1 MSAPRT
7 RRAQGSAS
15 AAGEPIAREPTA
27 REAAGR
33 ESAARED
40 GVRESGA
47 RESGAA
53 RDTVEQ
59 AAGERDAAERD
70 GAPAGPESGA
80 ERAGPEEAVAG
91 QSGPEEAVAG
101 RSGPERNV
109 PEGAMP
115 EGVVPEVTVPG
126 QNVPEGTGSREAG
139 SQETAPG
146 PEDDEEP
153 PRPLGPWANTA
164 VALTVIALGA
174 AGIAGSWALGP
185 GTPADPGSGTWPLL
199 VSVAVAA
206 LGVALLGLARRT
218 ADTEVFSA
226 SSWKVLAGVATMV
239 GFVAVVGVIGFEI
252 PSALLAFVWLR
263 FLGGESWRLS
273 AIASVLIVVAFYV
286 VFVGL
291 LAVPIPHLF

>member
-1 MSAPRT
+1 M
-7 RRAQGSAS
+7 
-15 AAGEPIAREPTA
+15 
-27 REAAGR
+27 
-33 ESAARED
+33 
-40 GVRESGA
+40 RESGA
-47 RESGAA
+47 REIGAA

-70 GAPAGPESGA
+70 AAPAGPESGA

-91 QSGPEEAVAG
+91 

-109 PEGAMP
+109 PEGATP
-115 EGVVPEVTVPG
+115 EGVVPE
-126 QNVPEGTGSREAG
+126 QNVPEGAG
-139 SQETAPG
+139 SQETAPD

-153 PRPLGPWANTA
+153 PRPLGPRANTA

-206 LGVALLGLARRT
+206 LGVALLGLAHRT

>member
-1 MSAPRT
+1 
-7 RRAQGSAS
+7 
-15 AAGEPIAREPTA
+15 
-27 REAAGR
+27 
-33 ESAARED
+33 
-40 GVRESGA
+40 V
-47 RESGAA
+47 
-53 RDTVEQ
+53 
-59 AAGERDAAERD
+59 
-70 GAPAGPESGA
+70 GPEGA
-80 ERAGPEEAVAG
+80 DRERVVPEEVVPERTVPEEAA
-91 QSGPEEAVAG
+91 
-101 RSGPERNV
+101 
-109 PEGAMP
+109 PEGA
-115 EGVVPEVTVPG
+115 
-126 QNVPEGTGSREAG
+126 GSPEAG
-139 SQETAPG
+139 SQEAQSQEAAPR
-146 PEDDEEP
+146 PEEDEEP
-153 PRPLGPWANTA
+153 PKPLGPWANTA

-199 VSVAVAA
+199 VSAAIAA
-206 LGVALLGLARRT
+206 LGVVLLGLARRT

>member
-1 MSAPRT
+1 M
-7 RRAQGSAS
+7 
-15 AAGEPIAREPTA
+15 RE
-27 REAAGR
+27 G
-33 ESAARED
+33 
-40 GVRESGA
+40 GA
-47 RESGAA
+47 RESTAQRAAAEQAGPEREAVA
-53 RDTVEQ
+53 RD
-59 AAGERDAAERD
+59 A
-70 GAPAGPESGA
+70 APAGPEPGA
-80 ERAGPEEAVAG
+80 EQADPRRVGPEGADRERVVPERTVPEEVVPERTVPEEAALET
-91 QSGPEEAVAG
+91 EEAA
-101 RSGPERNV
+101 
-109 PEGAMP
+109 PEGAGAQDA
-115 EGVVPEVTVPG
+115 E
-126 QNVPEGTGSREAG
+126 
-139 SQETAPG
+139 SQENAPG
-146 PEDDEEP
+146 PEEDEEP
-153 PRPLGPWANTA
+153 PKPLGPWADTA
-164 VALTVIALGA
+164 VALTVVALGA

-199 VSVAVAA
+199 VSVTIAA
-206 LGVALLGLARRT
+206 LGAALLGLARRT

>member
-1 MSAPRT
+1 M
-7 RRAQGSAS
+7 
-15 AAGEPIAREPTA
+15 
-27 REAAGR
+27 
-33 ESAARED
+33 
-40 GVRESGA
+40 
-47 RESGAA
+47 A
-53 RDTVEQ
+53 RD
-59 AAGERDAAERD
+59 A
-70 GAPAGPESGA
+70 APAGPEPGA
-80 ERAGPEEAVAG
+80 QQADPQRVG
-91 QSGPEEAVAG
+91 
-101 RSGPERNV
+101 
-109 PEGAMP
+109 PEGADRERVVPERTVP
-115 EGVVPEVTVPG
+115 EGVVPERTVPEEAA
-126 QNVPEGTGSREAG
+126 PEGAGSRKAGTQEAQSQEAQ
-139 SQETAPG
+139 SQETAPD
-146 PEDDEEP
+146 PEEEEP
-153 PRPLGPWANTA
+153 PKPLGPWANTA

-199 VSVAVAA
+199 VSAAIAA
-206 LGVALLGLARRT
+206 LGVVLLGLARRT
-218 ADTEVFSA
+218 DDTEVFSA

>member
-1 MSAPRT
+1 VSAPRT

-15 AAGEPIAREPTA
+15 AAGEPAAREPTT

-33 ESAARED
+33 ESAWP
-40 GVRESGA
+40 ESGA
-47 RESGAA
+47 REIAA
-53 RDTVEQ
+53 QRAAAEQ
-59 AAGERDAAERD
+59 ADPGRDAAELD
-70 GAPAGPESGA
+70 AADLDAADLDAAPAGPEPGA
-80 ERAGPEEAVAG
+80 EQADPERVGPEGADR
-91 QSGPEEAVAG
+91 G
-101 RSGPERNV
+101 RVLPKRTV
-109 PEGAMP
+109 PEGA
-115 EGVVPEVTVPG
+115 VPE
-126 QNVPEGTGSREAG
+126 EAG
-139 SQETAPG
+139 PQGAGPQGAGAQEAAPG
-146 PEDDEEP
+146 PEQDEEP
-153 PRPLGPWANTA
+153 PKPLGPRANTA

-199 VSVAVAA
+199 VSVAIAA
-206 LGVALLGLARRT
+206 LGVVLLGLARRT

>member
-15 AAGEPIAREPTA
+15 AAGEPAAREPTTLG
-27 REAAGR
+27 AAGR
-33 ESAARED
+33 ESARQESA
-40 GVRESGA
+40 VREGGT
-47 RESGAA
+47 RESAAQRAAAEQADPEREAVA
-53 RDTVEQ
+53 RD
-59 AAGERDAAERD
+59 A
-70 GAPAGPESGA
+70 APAGPEPGA
-80 ERAGPEEAVAG
+80 QQADPQRVGPEGADRERVVPEEVAPERTVPEEAA
-91 QSGPEEAVAG
+91 
-101 RSGPERNV
+101 
-109 PEGAMP
+109 PEGA
-115 EGVVPEVTVPG
+115 GSREV
-126 QNVPEGTGSREAG
+126 GSREAQ
-139 SQETAPG
+139 SQETAPD
-146 PEDDEEP
+146 PEEDEEP
-153 PRPLGPWANTA
+153 PKPLGPWANAA

-199 VSVAVAA
+199 VSVAIAA

>member
-1 MSAPRT
+1 VSAPRT

-15 AAGEPIAREPTA
+15 AAGEPAAREPTA

-33 ESAARED
+33 ESARQESAARE
-40 GVRESGA
+40 GGA
-47 RESGAA
+47 RESAARRAAAEQAGPERETAA
-53 RDTVEQ
+53 RDAAPADPEPGAEQ
-59 AAGERDAAERD
+59 AEPQRVG
-70 GAPAGPESGA
+70 
-80 ERAGPEEAVAG
+80 
-91 QSGPEEAVAG
+91 
-101 RSGPERNV
+101 
-109 PEGAMP
+109 PEGAAP
-115 EGVVPEVTVPG
+115 ERVVPEEV
-126 QNVPEGTGSREAG
+126 VPEEVVPERTAPEGAG
-139 SQETAPG
+139 SPEAQPQEAAPG
-146 PEDDEEP
+146 PEEDEEP
-153 PRPLGPWANTA
+153 PKPLGPRANTA
-164 VALTVIALGA
+164 VALTVTALGA

-199 VSVAVAA
+199 VSVAIAA
-206 LGVALLGLARRT
+206 LGVVLLGLARRT

>member
-15 AAGEPIAREPTA
+15 AAGEPAAREPTT
-27 REAAGR
+27 RETAGRETAGR
-33 ESAARED
+33 ESAVREE
-40 GVRESGA
+40 GVREDGA

-53 RDTVEQ
+53 RDTAEQ
-59 AAGERDAAERD
+59 AAGERD
-70 GAPAGPESGA
+70 SA
-80 ERAGPEEAVAG
+80 ERA
-91 QSGPEEAVAG
+91 GPEEAVAG
-101 RSGPERNV
+101 RSGPERTV

-115 EGVVPEVTVPG
+115 EGVVPE
-126 QNVPEGTGSREAG
+126 QNVPEVAE
-139 SQETAPG
+139 SQEAQAQEAQAQGAAPG

-153 PRPLGPWANTA
+153 PRPLGPRANTA

-199 VSVAVAA
+199 VSVAIAA

-226 SSWKVLAGVATMV
+226 SSWKVLAGIATMV

>member
-1 MSAPRT
+1 M
-7 RRAQGSAS
+7 
-15 AAGEPIAREPTA
+15 REGGT
-27 REAAGR
+27 R
-33 ESAARED
+33 ESAAQR
-40 GVRESGA
+40 
-47 RESGAA
+47 AA
-53 RDTVEQ
+53 AEQ
-59 AAGERDAAERD
+59 ADPEREAVARDAASAVPEP
-70 GAPAGPESGA
+70 GAQQADPQRVGPEGA
-80 ERAGPEEAVAG
+80 DRERVVPEEVAPERTVPEEAV
-91 QSGPEEAVAG
+91 
-101 RSGPERNV
+101 
-109 PEGAMP
+109 PEGAGSQ
-115 EGVVPEVTVPG
+115 EAGSQEAG
-126 QNVPEGTGSREAG
+126 SQEAGSQETGSQEAG
-139 SQETAPG
+139 SQETAPD
-146 PEDDEEP
+146 PEEDEEP
-153 PRPLGPWANTA
+153 PKPLGSWANTA

-199 VSVAVAA
+199 VSVAIAA

>member
-1 MSAPRT
+1 
-7 RRAQGSAS
+7 
-15 AAGEPIAREPTA
+15 
-27 REAAGR
+27 
-33 ESAARED
+33 
-40 GVRESGA
+40 V
-47 RESGAA
+47 
-53 RDTVEQ
+53 
-59 AAGERDAAERD
+59 
-70 GAPAGPESGA
+70 GPEGA
-80 ERAGPEEAVAG
+80 DRERVVPEEVVPERTVPEEAA
-91 QSGPEEAVAG
+91 
-101 RSGPERNV
+101 
-109 PEGAMP
+109 PEGA
-115 EGVVPEVTVPG
+115 
-126 QNVPEGTGSREAG
+126 GSPEAG
-139 SQETAPG
+139 SQEAQSQEATPG
-146 PEDDEEP
+146 PEEDEEP
-153 PRPLGPWANTA
+153 PKPLGPWANTA

-199 VSVAVAA
+199 VSAAIAA
-206 LGVALLGLARRT
+206 LGVVLLGLARRT

>member
-1 MSAPRT
+1 MP
-7 RRAQGSAS
+7 
-15 AAGEPIAREPTA
+15 E
-27 REAAGR
+27 
-33 ESAARED
+33 
-40 GVRESGA
+40 GA
-47 RESGAA
+47 
-53 RDTVEQ
+53 
-59 AAGERDAAERD
+59 
-70 GAPAGPESGA
+70 
-80 ERAGPEEAVAG
+80 
-91 QSGPEEAVAG
+91 
-101 RSGPERNV
+101 V
-109 PEGAMP
+109 PEG
-115 EGVVPEVTVPG
+115 TVPG
-126 QNVPEGTGSREAG
+126 QNVPEGAEPQEAQSQG
-139 SQETAPG
+139 AQSQEAAPD

-153 PRPLGPWANTA
+153 PKPLGPWANTA
-164 VALTVIALGA
+164 VALTVVALGA

-199 VSVAVAA
+199 VSVAIAA

-239 GFVAVVGVIGFEI
+239 GFVSVVGVIGFEI

>member
-1 MSAPRT
+1 M
-7 RRAQGSAS
+7 
-15 AAGEPIAREPTA
+15 REGGT
-27 REAAGR
+27 R
-33 ESAARED
+33 ESAAQRAAAEQADPEREA
-40 GVRESGA
+40 V
-47 RESGAA
+47 A
-53 RDTVEQ
+53 RD
-59 AAGERDAAERD
+59 A
-70 GAPAGPESGA
+70 APAGPEPGA
-80 ERAGPEEAVAG
+80 QQADPQRVGPEGADRERVVPEEVAPERTVPEKAAPEEAA
-91 QSGPEEAVAG
+91 
-101 RSGPERNV
+101 
-109 PEGAMP
+109 PEGA
-115 EGVVPEVTVPG
+115 GSQEVGSREVG
-126 QNVPEGTGSREAG
+126 SQEVGSREAQ
-139 SQETAPG
+139 SQETAPD
-146 PEDDEEP
+146 PEEDEEP
-153 PRPLGPWANTA
+153 PKPLGPWANAA

-199 VSVAVAA
+199 VSVAIAA

>member
-15 AAGEPIAREPTA
+15 AAGEPAAREPTA

-33 ESAARED
+33 ESPQQESARQESAARE
-40 GVRESGA
+40 GGA
-47 RESGAA
+47 RESAARRAAAEQAGPERETAA
-53 RDTVEQ
+53 RD
-59 AAGERDAAERD
+59 A
-70 GAPAGPESGA
+70 APADPEPG
-80 ERAGPEEAVAG
+80 AG
-91 QSGPEEAVAG
+91 QAEPQRVG
-101 RSGPERNV
+101 
-109 PEGAMP
+109 PEGAAP
-115 EGVVPEVTVPG
+115 ERIVPEEVVPEEV
-126 QNVPEGTGSREAG
+126 VPEEVVPEEVVPERTAPEGAG
-139 SQETAPG
+139 SPEAQPQEAAPG
-146 PEDDEEP
+146 PEEDEEP
-153 PRPLGPWANTA
+153 PKPLGPRANTA
-164 VALTVIALGA
+164 VALTVTALGA

-199 VSVAVAA
+199 VSVAIAA
-206 LGVALLGLARRT
+206 LGVVLLGLARRT

>member
-1 MSAPRT
+1 
-7 RRAQGSAS
+7 
-15 AAGEPIAREPTA
+15 
-27 REAAGR
+27 
-33 ESAARED
+33 
-40 GVRESGA
+40 
-47 RESGAA
+47 
-53 RDTVEQ
+53 
-59 AAGERDAAERD
+59 
-70 GAPAGPESGA
+70 
-80 ERAGPEEAVAG
+80 
-91 QSGPEEAVAG
+91 
-101 RSGPERNV
+101 
-109 PEGAMP
+109 MP
-115 EGVVPEVTVPG
+115 EGVVPE
-126 QNVPEGTGSREAG
+126 QNVPEGAE
-139 SQETAPG
+139 SQEAQAQEAQAQGAQAQGAQSQGAAPG

-153 PRPLGPWANTA
+153 PRPLGPRANTA

-199 VSVAVAA
+199 VSVAIAA

-226 SSWKVLAGVATMV
+226 SSWKVLAGIATMV

>member
-15 AAGEPIAREPTA
+15 AAGEPAAREPTT
-27 REAAGR
+27 RETAGR
-33 ESAARED
+33 ESAVREE
-40 GVRESGA
+40 GVREDGA

-53 RDTVEQ
+53 RDTAER
-59 AAGERDAAERD
+59 ATGERDAAER
-70 GAPAGPESGA
+70 A
-80 ERAGPEEAVAG
+80 
-91 QSGPEEAVAG
+91 GPEEAVAG

-115 EGVVPEVTVPG
+115 EGVVPE
-126 QNVPEGTGSREAG
+126 QNVPEGAE
-139 SQETAPG
+139 SQEAQSQGAAPG

-153 PRPLGPWANTA
+153 PMPLGPRANTA

-199 VSVAVAA
+199 VSVAIAA

-226 SSWKVLAGVATMV
+226 SSWKVLAGIATMV

>member
-1 MSAPRT
+1 M
-7 RRAQGSAS
+7 
-15 AAGEPIAREPTA
+15 REGGT
-27 REAAGR
+27 R
-33 ESAARED
+33 ESAAQRAAAEQADPEREA
-40 GVRESGA
+40 V
-47 RESGAA
+47 A
-53 RDTVEQ
+53 RD
-59 AAGERDAAERD
+59 A
-70 GAPAGPESGA
+70 APAGPEPGA
-80 ERAGPEEAVAG
+80 QQADPQRVGPEGADRERVVPEEVAPERTVPEEAA
-91 QSGPEEAVAG
+91 
-101 RSGPERNV
+101 
-109 PEGAMP
+109 PEGA
-115 EGVVPEVTVPG
+115 
-126 QNVPEGTGSREAG
+126 GSREAQ
-139 SQETAPG
+139 SQETAPD
-146 PEDDEEP
+146 PEEDEEP
-153 PRPLGPWANTA
+153 PKPLGPWANTA

-199 VSVAVAA
+199 VSVAIAA